1 MRYALQTFVG
11 AALIWAL
18 VACQSGP
25 SQQFIEKV
33 QAEFKDLE
41 AAPNQGKAHADKL
54 ATLKKSLE
62 DLKVELGKNW
72 EKVEKDKD
80 LSAQYQAL
88 TQQIADLEGQ
98 LGSASSEVQAAVSEA
113 QAFVDGL
120 AQQTKKDEELEKD
133 WSAIREKVS
142 GASGKLGEIGSK
154 LGNLEG
160 EVSKFAETVR
170 GKFAQAKK

>member
-1 MRYALQTFVG
+1 MRYAVQTFVG
-11 AALIWAL
+11 IALIWAL

-25 SQQFIEKV
+25 SQQFIQKV
-33 QAEFKDLE
+33 ASELNDLKTALE
-41 AAPNQGKAHADKL
+41 QGKSHADKL
-54 ATLKKSLE
+54 ATLTKSLE
-62 DLKVELGKNW
+62 DLKAEVGKNW

-98 LGSASSEVQAAVSEA
+98 IGSASSEVQAAVSEA

-120 AQQTKKDEELEKD
+120 PQQTKKDEELDKD

-142 GASGKLGEIGSK
+142 GASSKLTEIGSK
-154 LGNLEG
+154 LVSLEE